1 MKAHSQ
7 KLGNFS
13 DEAVDN
19 VSHKDSS
26 DECLGGLNDDARC
39 EASFNDSNSV
49 NTATSNEDEEESHLY
64 QFEGRTYLTYVD
76 MVNAKRQRNHNY
88 MKEKGLLKAKAAV
101 DEAVREQKNAA
112 AASCELKGATKKA
125 AVSVPRRKSDRI
137 AKSAEDN
144 EQSKHVNIENES
156 FPEDQSK
163 GTFLG
168 KTEHTVRNLV
178 CDFLEFFF
186 AQTT

>member
-1 MKAHSQ
+1 
-7 KLGNFS
+7 
-13 DEAVDN
+13 
-19 VSHKDSS
+19 
-26 DECLGGLNDDARC
+26 
-39 EASFNDSNSV
+39 
-49 NTATSNEDEEESHLY
+49 
-64 QFEGRTYLTYVD
+64 

-88 MKEKGLLKAKAAV
+88 MKEKGLLEAKATV
-101 DEAVREQKNAA
+101 DEAVLEQKHAA
-112 AASCELKGATKKA
+112 TASCELKGATKKA
-125 AVSVPRRKSDRI
+125 AVSVPQRKSDRI

-156 FPEDQSK
+156 FPKDQSK

-186 AQTT
+186 AQTTYSTH

>member
-7 KLGNFS
+7 KLGNFG

-39 EASFNDSNSV
+39 EASFNNSNSV
-49 NTATSNEDEEESHLY
+49 NTATSDEDMEEPRNY

-101 DEAVREQKNAA
+101 DEAVLEQKHAA
-112 AASCELKGATKKA
+112 TASCELKGAKKKA
-125 AVSVPRRKSDRI
+125 AASVPRRKSDQI
-137 AKSAEDN
+137 AKSAEEN
-144 EQSKHVNIENES
+144 KRSKHVNIASES
-156 FPEDQSK
+156 FAEDQSK
-163 GTFLG
+163 GSFLG

-178 CDFLEFFF
+178 CDFLVIV
-186 AQTT
+186 AQTM

>member
-7 KLGNFS
+7 KLGNFG
-13 DEAVDN
+13 DEAGDN

-49 NTATSNEDEEESHLY
+49 NTATSDEDEEEPHLY
-64 QFEGRTYLTYVD
+64 EFKGRTYLTYED

-101 DEAVREQKNAA
+101 DEAVLEQKHAA
-112 AASCELKGATKKA
+112 TASCELKGATKKA

-137 AKSAEDN
+137 AKSAEKN
-144 EQSKHVNIENES
+144 ERSKHVNIK
-156 FPEDQSK
+156 DQSK
-163 GTFLG
+163 GSFLG

-178 CDFLEFFF
+178 CDFLVIV
-186 AQTT
+186 AQTI